1 MDHLSTIYT
10 ALNPNFFQWLSDW
23 RFQPNVT
30 PFSFWPWPI
39 AASCLYF
46 VIVFS
51 LQKAMSTRKGFE
63 IPRFLFVHNIT
74 LCISSLFL
82 AVWLTYT
89 LLSNFIAGMTPHQL
103 VCSRQI
109 YENGHMHM
117 IYYINMF
124 FKVWEFLDT
133 FILAIRKKP
142 IGFLHAYHH
151 AATLILTWNQLME
164 HSAPQW
170 VPIVINLW
178 VHVIMYY
185 YYALSALKIRVWW
198 KKYLTTLQISQ
209 FIVDVVI
216 IGYGYAT
223 FIMAGFDENVCYGT
237 QTGALVGLAVLTSYL
252 ILFLQ
257 FYYRTY
263 NNKST
268 PVAKKQN

>member
-1 MDHLSTIYT
+1 MDHLSSLDTS
-10 ALNPNFFQWLSDW
+10 LNPSIFQWLSDW
-23 RFQPNVT
+23 RFQPNIT
-30 PFSFWPWPI
+30 PFSWWPWPVG
-39 AASCLYF
+39 ASCTYF
-46 VIVFS
+46 VIVLF
-51 LQKAMSTRKGFE
+51 LQKTMSTRKGFE
-63 IPRFLFVHNIT
+63 IPRFLFFHNTT
-74 LCISSLFL
+74 LCIASLFL

-89 LLSNFIAGMTPHQL
+89 LASNLIGGMTPHQL
-103 VCSRQI
+103 VCSKQI
-109 YENGHMHM
+109 YDNGHMHM

-216 IGYGYAT
+216 IGYAYAS
-223 FIMAGFDENVCYGT
+223 FIKAGFDVNVCYGT
-237 QTGALVGLAVLTSYL
+237 QTGAIVGLAVLTSYL
-252 ILFLQ
+252 LLFLQ
-257 FYYRTY
+257 FYFRTY
-263 NNKST
+263 SKKSV
-268 PVAKKQN
+268 PVAKKQK